1 LVGESLEDAQMQQDQ
16 YDGLP
21 PTTMHD
27 IVICNKVKE
36 LITNPSSGSLHGS
49 GRADEVILKMRSMWH
64 SNYKKSSK
72 VFYYHD
78 HNHPLT
84 TAAAAAPA
92 AAATTIIMIIIIT
105 SHLKLYQETGR
116 TIIISG
122 LGQDDKLDRIFVRRE
137 LEKIASDIYW
147 GLVIQSCVVYCPS
160 TLLEVFLH
168 HSM

>member
-1 LVGESLEDAQMQQDQ
+1 
-16 YDGLP
+16 
-21 PTTMHD
+21 
-27 IVICNKVKE
+27 
-36 LITNPSSGSLHGS
+36 
-49 GRADEVILKMRSMWH
+49 
-64 SNYKKSSK
+64 

-84 TAAAAAPA
+84 TAAAAAA
-92 AAATTIIMIIIIT
+92 ATTTIIMIIIIT